1 MKITAIKPHPVSIRL
16 PEPLW
21 TAHETSTHANIILV
35 EVRTD
40 EGLAGAG
47 QIHSGAMG
55 EVCKWIERLGEVAIG
70 MDACAQSD
78 VWGRLFALT
87 NPRPG
92 AARGVEGL
100 IPPLPRSARGHIMAA
115 IGGIDIA
122 LWDIKGKAAGMPV
135 YKLLGGEH
143 RPVFTYG
150 TGGYYRAS
158 AGLMGCVD

>member
-1 MKITAIKPHPVSIRL
+1 MKITAIKPHPTSIRL

-21 TAHETSTHANIILV
+21 TAHETSTHASVILV

-40 EGLAGAG
+40 EGVVGVG

-55 EVCKWIERLGEVAIG
+55 EVCKWIERLAEVALG
-70 MDACAQSD
+70 MDPRAQSE
-78 VWGRLFALT
+78 VWERLFALT

-92 AARGVEGL
+92 AARGGDGV
-100 IPPLPRSARGHIMAA
+100 IRPLPRSARPHVMAA

-135 YKLLGGEH
+135 YKLL
-143 RPVFTYG
+143 
-150 TGGYYRAS
+150 
-158 AGLMGCVD
+158 